1 MKRASFADFFIGRPI
16 FAWVLAIAVMLGGVL
31 GITTLPI
38 AQYPEIAPVTVRI
51 SATYPG
57 ASAETV
63 ENSVTKIIEQGMT
76 GLENLDYMSASSSA
90 TGSSSIQLT
99 FASGVDADIAQVQVQ
114 NKLQLVES
122 QLPDAVVSQGIT
134 VTKSTSSILMVGALV
149 SKDGSQTSEDLGD
162 YFSSTFEDTIKRV
175 EGVGDVNVFGSGY
188 AMRIWL
194 DPAKLAKFQLMPSDV
209 SSAISVQNRQIS
221 AGQLGALPSPAGQQ
235 LNVTV
240 TAQSQLK
247 TPEQFRNIIL
257 KTATDGSIVRV
268 GDIGTVEVGSESYG
282 TFSRYDGRPA
292 AGFGINLATGAN
304 AISTSS
310 GVKAAMA
317 TLSGSLPSSIEVV
330 YPYDTTPFVQLS
342 IEKVFE
348 TLIEAVV
355 LVFLVMYLFLQNFRA
370 TLIPTIAVPVVLL
383 GTFGVLAFFGYSI
396 NTLTMF
402 AMVLAIGLLVDDAIV
417 VVENV
422 ERVMAEEGL
431 DPREATK
438 KSMGEITGALIGIA
452 LVLSAVFLPMAFF
465 SGSVGVI
472 YRQFSVTI
480 VTAMVL
486 SVLVAIVLTPALC
499 ATMLKPGSHGVRKGF
514 FGWFNRVFDR
524 GTNGYVRGVGGIIRR
539 PIPFLLL
546 FLLIIGGV
554 YLLFVRL
561 PSSFLPEE
569 DQGVLMTMI
578 TLPQGA
584 TQARTVEVVKAV
596 EKHFLEDEKANV
608 DGIFAAIG
616 FGFNGSGQNSAMAF
630 VKLKDF
636 DQRAGKDQSSSAIA
650 GRAMAAFSK
659 IRDAQVFALSPP
671 ALPNLGQSNGFE
683 MYLQDTGGAGQDSL
697 KAARDQLLAAAAKD
711 TQLAGVRQGGQEDQS
726 EFQVDI
732 DQAKAR
738 ALGIDLSD
746 INTTIS
752 VAFAGSYVNDFIDR
766 GKVKPVYVQGDA
778 GSRSQPGSLNSWY
791 VRNASGEMVPFSSF
805 TASSWTR
812 GSPKLD
818 RYNGISSV
826 NIQGSAASGVSS
838 GTAMDEMLKLVA
850 ELPSGFT
857 AAWTGLSYQEQ
868 LSGNQ
873 ATALYA
879 ISMLVVF
886 LCLAALYESWSIPFS
901 VMLAVPIGVLG
912 ALVAAKLFGQ
922 SNDVYFKVGLLTT
935 IGLAAKNAILIVE
948 FARDQQ
954 AAGKELVEAT
964 LLAARQR
971 LRPILMTSFAFIL
984 GVLPLAIATGAGS
997 GAQNAVGIGVMGGMI
1012 AATSIGIFMVP
1023 MFYVVV
1029 RRLTDRKGAAP
1040 RSVSD
1045 DAPKPEPAH

>member
-1 MKRASFADFFIGRPI
+1 MANFFIDRPI
-16 FAWVLAIAVMLGGVL
+16 FAWVLAIVVMLGGAL
-31 GITTLPI
+31 GVYTLPI
-38 AQYPEIAPVTVRI
+38 AQYPEIAPVTVRV
-51 SATYPG
+51 SASYPG

-63 ENSVTKIIEQGMT
+63 ENSVTKVIEQGMT
-76 GLENLDYMSASSSA
+76 GLENLTYMSASSSSD
-90 TGSSSIQLT
+90 GRSSIQLT
-99 FASGVDADIAQVQVQ
+99 FASGVDSDIAQVQVQ

-122 QLPDAVVSQGIT
+122 QLPDAVVNQGIT

-149 SKDGSQTSEDLGD
+149 STDGSMSSSDLGD
-162 YFSSTFEDTIKRV
+162 YFSSTFEDSIKRV

-194 DPAKLAKFQLMPSDV
+194 DPAKLAKYQLMPGDV
-209 SSAISVQNRQIS
+209 SNAITVQNRQIS
-221 AGQLGALPSPAGQQ
+221 AGQLGALPSPEGQQ

-240 TAQSQLK
+240 TAQSQLQ
-247 TPEQFRNIIL
+247 TPEEFRRIIL
-257 KTATDGSIVRV
+257 KTTPDGSIVRL
-268 GDIGTVEVGSESYG
+268 GDVARVEIGSESY
-282 TFSRYDGRPA
+282 TTTSRYDGLPA

-304 AISTSS
+304 ALNTAA
-310 GVKAAMA
+310 GVKATMN
-317 TLSGSLPSSIEVV
+317 TLSAGLPSNIQIV

-348 TLIEAVV
+348 TLAEAIV

-422 ERVMAEEGL
+422 ERLMADEGL
-431 DPREATK
+431 SPRDATR

-480 VTAMVL
+480 VSAMVL

-499 ATMLKPGSHGVRKGF
+499 ATMLRPSGHGARGGF
-514 FGWFNRVFDR
+514 FGWFNRNFERTADS
-524 GTNGYVRGVGGIIRR
+524 YQRGVGGVIRR
-539 PIPFLLL
+539 PKRYLAAYA
-546 FLLIIGGV
+546 LILAGV
-554 YLLFVRL
+554 YGLFAVL

-569 DQGVLMTMI
+569 DQGVLMTSI
-578 TLPQGA
+578 TLPPGA
-584 TQARTVEVVKAV
+584 TEARTLAVVKQV
-596 EKHFLEDEKANV
+596 EAYFEQNEKENV
-608 DGIFAAIG
+608 DSVFAAIG
-616 FGFNGSGQNSAMAF
+616 FGFNGNGQNSAMAF
-630 VKLKDF
+630 VKLKDYSE
-636 DQRAGKDQSSSAIA
+636 RKGKDQSAQAIA

-683 MYLQDTGGAGQDSL
+683 MYLQDTGGAGQEKL
-697 KAARDQLLAAAAKD
+697 KAARDQLLAAAAANPN
-711 TQLAGVRQGGQEDQS
+711 LAGVRQGGQEDQAQ
-726 EFQVDI
+726 FKIDI
-732 DQAKAR
+732 DQGKAG
-738 ALGIDLSD
+738 ALGVALSD
-746 INTTIS
+746 INTTLS

-766 GKVKPVYVQGDA
+766 GKVKPVWVQADA
-778 GSRSQPGSLNSWY
+778 PYRAGPESLQSWS
-791 VRNASGEMVPFSSF
+791 VRNASGEMVPFSGV
-805 TASSWTR
+805 ASASWGR

-818 RYNGISSV
+818 RYNGISAV
-826 NIQGSAASGVSS
+826 DIQGSAAQGVSS

-850 ELPSGFT
+850 ELPDGFT

-873 ATALYA
+873 ALALYA
-879 ISMLVVF
+879 ISILVVF
-886 LCLAALYESWSIPFS
+886 LSLAALYESWSIPFS

-954 AAGKELVEAT
+954 AAGRELVTAT
-964 LLAARQR
+964 LTAARQR

-997 GAQNAVGIGVMGGMI
+997 GAQNAVGIGVIGGMF
-1012 AATSIGIFMVP
+1012 AATFIGIFFVP

-1029 RRLTDRKGAAP
+1029 RRFSERLANRAKKTA
-1040 RSVSD
+1040 V
-1045 DAPKPEPAH
+1045 PAVES